1 MLEYVVSLMVGIL
14 CIFLGS
20 LNMKGNI
27 SLLHSYHRKR
37 VLEKDRIPFG
47 RKVGIGTIIIGISII
62 LFSILSFIAY
72 FIDIGIFMMIGNIC
86 FCFGFVVG
94 ISISFYAMFK
104 YNKGIF

>member
-47 RKVGIGTIIIGISII
+47 RKVGIGTIIIGVSII
-62 LFSILSFIAY
+62 LSSILSFITY
-72 FIDIGIFMMIGNIC
+72 FIDIRIFMIIGNIC
-86 FCFGFVVG
+86 LVIICK
-94 ISISFYAMFK
+94 I
-104 YNKGIF
+104 

>member
-1 MLEYVVSLMVGIL
+1 MLEYFVSLMIGIL

-27 SLLHSYHRKR
+27 SLLHSYHRHR

-47 RKVGIGTIIIGISII
+47 RKVGIGTIIIGVSII
-62 LFSILSFIAY
+62 LSSILSFITY
-72 FIDIGIFMMIGNIC
+72 FIDIEIFMIINNIC
-86 FCFGFVVG
+86 LGLGFIVG
-94 ISISFYAMFK
+94 IGISFYAMIK